1 MKRHKTPRRR
11 VRCLGVWI
19 GMLVGM
25 VVAIF
30 GFCMFFLT
38 ETGAF
43 EAEVAEIP
51 VLRAQADKDVFE

>member
-1 MKRHKTPRRR
+1 
-11 VRCLGVWI
+11 
-19 GMLVGM
+19 MLVGM

-43 EAEVAEIP
+43 ETEVAEIP